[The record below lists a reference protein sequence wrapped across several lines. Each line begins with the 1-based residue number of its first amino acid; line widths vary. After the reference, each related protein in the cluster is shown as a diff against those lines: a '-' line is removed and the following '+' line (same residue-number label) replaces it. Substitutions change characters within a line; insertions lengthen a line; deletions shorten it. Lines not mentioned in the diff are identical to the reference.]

1 MLVKFISR
9 NYSNITQESLQMNK
23 RIGIFFNINSLLLH
37 SKMQGKIQAGNFSF
51 KKKIIFSKCI
61 LLFIIYSFDL
71 YFIQVEHCR
80 DADVWDTTLFASFLL
95 FVLYYFSTIFFL
107 PLCPIVIVYMHF
119 KWNKINVKIF
129 SSYHRSVLCYF
140 IILIFQTYWVS
151 IMLYSVIPV

>member
-80 DADVWDTTLFASFLL
+80 DADV
-95 FVLYYFSTIFFL
+95 
-107 PLCPIVIVYMHF
+107 
-119 KWNKINVKIF
+119 
-129 SSYHRSVLCYF
+129 
-140 IILIFQTYWVS
+140 
-151 IMLYSVIPV
+151 